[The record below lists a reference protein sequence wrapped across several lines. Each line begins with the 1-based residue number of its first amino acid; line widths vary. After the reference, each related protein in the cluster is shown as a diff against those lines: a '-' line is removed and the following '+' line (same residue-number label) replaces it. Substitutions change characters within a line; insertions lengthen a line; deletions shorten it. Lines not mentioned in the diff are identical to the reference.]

1 MQYIIDMEIHE
12 IEKILKDTQYGSFI
26 GAFQKVVLKDFVY
39 PELFKIGN
47 EDLGY
52 FALKIRDKRETN
64 FKDSIGCI
72 KIAKDVDNF
81 INVNTGDIEND
92 NYVIAISKWLNGKQP
107 IDNDRDKMPVFFS
120 RLATLNKNNIVGGPY
135 TSMYT
140 YGRYFYTANELIDW
154 EINYH
159 KKFFFESMDAKRISE
174 VLGILKR
181 GLACIINEDMNCG
194 NLFITDV
201 EDYKITDTEWIIKG
215 INLYQFQHINY
226 FGFDEKTWYNITDEA
241 KGCYEAYFC
250 TLGLSNAE
258 ANEQIKA
265 MELLSVLRTNTFLKD
280 SKKDNDEEIERRIK
294 LVMDKDKF
302 I

>member
-1 MQYIIDMEIHE
+1 METQE
-12 IEKILKDTQYGSFI
+12 IEKILKGTQYEPFI
-26 GAFQKVVLKDFVY
+26 GTFQKVVLKDFVY
-39 PELFKIGN
+39 PTLFKIGN

-52 FALKIRDKRETN
+52 FALKIRDKKETN
-64 FKDSIGCI
+64 FKDSIDCI

-81 INVNTGDIEND
+81 INAITGDIENE

-107 IDNDRDKMPVFFS
+107 IDNDRDRMPLFFS
-120 RLATLNKNNIVGGPY
+120 RLATFNKNNIVSGPY

-140 YGRYFYTANELIDW
+140 YGRYFDTVNELIDW

-159 KKFFFESMDAKRISE
+159 KKFFFESMETKRIME
-174 VLGILKR
+174 VLEVLKC

-194 NLFITDV
+194 NLFITGDGKF
-201 EDYKITDTEWIIKG
+201 KIVDTEWIIKG

-241 KGCYEAYFC
+241 KGCYEAYFG
-250 TLGLSNAE
+250 TVGLSNAE
-258 ANEQIKA
+258 ANEQIRA
-265 MELLSVLRTNTFLKD
+265 MELLNVLRINTMLKD
-280 SKKDNDEEIERRIK
+280 SKKDDDAGIEKKIK
-294 LVMDKDKF
+294 IVMDKYKF